1 MSNLR
6 RIMQKIADAQNH
18 SQQIPSSM
26 NGDSVQISEPHLQDY
41 TSKIEQCSE
50 GMLRYEWAWLEEHI
64 EDLELCLV
72 QPEMLKILGGTIQVE
87 RLDGGTWHSDNLSF
101 AFHHFRRTCLASQPR
116 QCETNVG
123 ILIKGLSIDKYTIP
137 FN

>member
-6 RIMQKIADAQNH
+6 RIMQKIADAQNN

-87 RLDGGTWHSDNLSF
+87 RLLLESKKCQDFLRVKMEERGIRPTFHSHSIISGEHAWQVSQDNVKQMWGF
-101 AFHHFRRTCLASQPR
+101 
-116 QCETNVG
+116 
-123 ILIKGLSIDKYTIP
+123 
-137 FN
+137 